1 MSALIP
7 NLHLHV
13 ELGPLVLDYRG
24 HADQIGEVATELA
37 AAGLAAVS
45 VDDRVTAEMPWLPC
59 SRLWDSRV
67 GAIGSRWL
75 SMISES

>member
-7 NLHLHV
+7 HLHLHLHLHV
-13 ELGPLVLDYRG
+13 ELGSLVLDYRG
-24 HADQIGEVATELA
+24 LADQIGEVAIELA

-45 VDDRVTAEMPWLPC
+45 VDDRVTAEMPCLPC

-67 GAIGSRWL
+67 GRD
-75 SMISES
+75 

>member
-24 HADQIGEVATELA
+24 QADQIGEVAGELA
-37 AAGLAAVS
+37 AAGLAAVR

-59 SRLWDSRV
+59 SRLWCPRV
-67 GAIGSRWL
+67 GAIDSLRL
-75 SMISES
+75 

>member
-59 SRLWDSRV
+59 SRLWDSRFHPGSLV
-67 GAIGSRWL
+67 G
-75 SMISES
+75 